1 MKKFKFFLKK
11 LGPGLITGASDD
23 DPSGIATYS
32 QTGAQFGYTQ
42 LWTALFTF
50 PFMTVIQEMC
60 GRIGLVTGRGLAKV
74 IKEEFASPI
83 VYGAVILLCAA
94 NTINIGAD
102 LGAMAMAGQL
112 ISGWSMLI
120 WLAIVTI
127 VTLGLQIFF
136 SYKSYAR
143 FLKYLTLSLFAY
155 VAAVFVINQDWLAI
169 LSSTF
174 IPYIS
179 FSKSYLLNIVAILGT
194 TISPYLFF
202 WQSDEEVEEQSLHHK
217 LQGHGRTPRL
227 SFGDLKTLRLDTTIG
242 MLFSNL
248 VMFCIIATTASTLG
262 AQGITTIE
270 TADQAA
276 AALRPLAGELGFLLF
291 SLGIIGT
298 GLLAVPILAASASY
312 ALAEVCNWKSGLN
325 KKFSQAKL
333 FYGVIIAA
341 TLVGVLVNFLPIRPF
356 QMLYFSA
363 ILNGLCAPPLMIL
376 IMLIGGRKKVM
387 GSYTN
392 SSLTAKLGWIITGIM
407 SLAAIGLV
415 WALFF

>member
-1 MKKFKFFLKK
+1 MKKIKSFLKK
-11 LGPGLITGASDD
+11 LGPGLITGAADD

-32 QTGAQFGYTQ
+32 QTGAQFGYSQ

-60 GRIGLVTGRGLAKV
+60 GRIGLVTGKGLARV
-74 IKEEFASPI
+74 MKEEFATPI
-83 VYGAVILLCAA
+83 VYGVVVLLCIA
-94 NTINIGAD
+94 NIINIGAD
-102 LGAMAMAGQL
+102 LGAMAMAGHL
-112 ISGWSMLI
+112 VSGWPPLM
-120 WLAIVTI
+120 WLVIITV
-127 VTLGLQIFF
+127 VTLSLEIFF

-143 FLKYLTLSLFAY
+143 FLKYLTLSLFGY
-155 VAAVFVINQDWLAI
+155 VATVFVINQDWLAI

-174 IPYIS
+174 IPFIS
-179 FSKSYLLNIVAILGT
+179 FSKSYFLNIVAILGT

-202 WQSDEEVEEQSLHHK
+202 WQSNEEVEEQSLRHR
-217 LQGHGRTPRL
+217 LEGRKTPRL

-242 MLFSNL
+242 MLLSNF
-248 VMFCIIATTASTLG
+248 VMFCIIVTTASTLG

-270 TADQAA
+270 TSDQAA
-276 AALRPLAGELGFLLF
+276 AALRPLAGELGFFLF

-312 ALAEVCNWKSGLN
+312 ALAEVSHWKNGLN
-325 KKFSQAKL
+325 KRFSQAKI

-363 ILNGLCAPPLMIL
+363 ILNGLCAPPLLIL
-376 IMLIGGRKKVM
+376 IMIIAGRKKVM

-392 SSLTAKLGWIITGIM
+392 SPLITTLGWIITGVM
-407 SLAAIGLV
+407 CLAAF
-415 WALFF
+415 ALIWSLLF